1 MIKDWSV
8 KDICQ
13 EVRKITLAA
22 TDGHMDG
29 FNTWGCKKDLY
40 QLLWFIEDEL
50 SKCSNYA
57 DEAEF
62 IKVRDQK
69 QMLKALGKK

>member
-40 QLLWFIEDEL
+40 
-50 SKCSNYA
+50 NY
-57 DEAEF
+57 F
-62 IKVRDQK
+62 G
-69 QMLKALGKK
+69 L